1 MIRISVQNAQLGMT
15 LARSVYDSTGKL
27 VLDSNTVLDA
37 SHLPLL
43 ERLDVRGIIVQ
54 DARVDDVI
62 IVPLISE
69 EVEAQAV
76 RQLHH
81 IMDADH
87 GNLPEYVKVDMRRVE
102 NIVKDMVQGLY
113 STLFGEMSIE
123 GCVSA
128 ANYEYFHP
136 VKATGLAMLI
146 GKELGFSKHD
156 IFNLGKACLLQNIGY
171 TLLQKEIIAS
181 CKPDNET
188 KYPDFLKHPELGYRI
203 ISQNKE
209 VDTSV
214 AEGIASHHE
223 RWSGTGF
230 PRGLKGDKIPLF
242 GRIISLASTFHALVS
257 RRHGEQPF
265 SPPEAAEFIVAYS
278 GEYFDPNLVQIF
290 LKNAPMYPK
299 GVMVKLNTGESGI
312 VVETNV
318 GYIGRPRVRICLD
331 RNNRRVDEPFEIDLT
346 QSEYQSHMI
355 TEILYY

>member
-15 LARSVYDSTGKL
+15 LARAVYDSTGKL
-27 VLDSNTVLDA
+27 VLSNNTVLDM

-54 DARVDDVI
+54 DPRVDDVI

-69 EVEAQAV
+69 DVEAQAV
-76 RQLHH
+76 RQLHY
-81 IMDADH
+81 IMDADY
-87 GNLPEYVKVDMRRVE
+87 GNLPEYVKVDMVRVE
-102 NIVKDMVQGLY
+102 HIVKDMLQGLY

-123 GCVSA
+123 GCISA

-136 VKATGLAMLI
+136 VKATGLAMMI

-156 IFNLGKACLLQNIGY
+156 MSNLGKACLLQNIGY
-171 TLLQKEIIAS
+171 TLLSKEVIMS
-181 CKPDNET
+181 CKPDKEANF
-188 KYPDFLKHPELGYRI
+188 PDYIKHPELGYRI
-203 ISQNKE
+203 IGQNK
-209 VDTSV
+209 DIDKSV
-214 AEGIASHHE
+214 PEGIAAHHE

-257 RRHGEQPF
+257 RRHGEPPF
-265 SPPEAAEFIVAYS
+265 SPPEAAEYIVAYS
-278 GEYFDPNLVQIF
+278 GEYFDPDLVQIF
-290 LKNAPMYPK
+290 LKNAPLYPK

-318 GYIGRPRVRICLD
+318 GYIGRPRIRICLD
-331 RNNRRVDEPFEIDLT
+331 RNNRRVESPYELDLT
-346 QSEYQSHMI
+346 QPEFQSQMI